1 MVRLPSLSMVWV
13 ASAPSITLYFFCVG
27 FSGLVGF
34 SGSGFVGFSG
44 SGFVGFSGS
53 GLVGFS
59 GLLGVSFGMLAL
71 STTVPHTV
79 HSLCLLPSFVEVGN
93 LSMIQSLL
101 VCPLFTVMDTVVLLP
116 DLSDASIFCTPFFGE
131 TVNLLSCNVTLL
143 PSTVT
148 SLRFLSVTV
157 AVTAPQ

>member
-1 MVRLPSLSMVWV
+1 M
-13 ASAPSITLYFFCVG
+13 
-27 FSGLVGF
+27 
-34 SGSGFVGFSG
+34 VGFSG

-53 GLVGFS
+53 GLVGFSGSGFVGFS

-101 VCPLFTVMDTVVLLP
+101 VCPLFTVMDTVVLFP
-116 DLSDASIFCTPFFGE
+116 ALSTASIFCFPLFGE
-131 TVNLLSCNVTLL
+131 TVNLSSFKVTFL
-143 PSTVT
+143 PSNFTV
-148 SLRFLSVTV
+148 SKSLSVTV
-157 AVTAPQ
+157 TVTLLQ